1 MVHFYAE
8 RKTYSESDRAFPS
21 NCQLTETTEDRGT
34 LTTPKE
40 CYGQNPDNGKTLQV
54 KESNFRL
61 AGGGGRARDYKRLKR
76 YPNQSQHKDCVY
88 ILTLR
93 IRKRK
98 GKRSNMYAN
107 VKLDICTI
115 NVGIYSHYLFFK
127 FLFFFIK

>member
-1 MVHFYAE
+1 MP
-8 RKTYSESDRAFPS
+8 TYRNYP
-21 NCQLTETTEDRGT
+21 
-34 LTTPKE
+34 
-40 CYGQNPDNGKTLQV
+40 GQRNTDHSKGMLWAKSRQWKNQV

-61 AGGGGRARDYKRLKR
+61 AGGGGRARDYKRLKS
-76 YPNQSQHKDCVY
+76 YPNQSQRKDCVY

-115 NVGIYSHYLFFK
+115 NVDIYSRYLFFK
-127 FLFFFIK
+127 LFFFPLLSKLHAHCGA